1 MHIFLQLLILT
12 IVLLCLCS
20 FIIQLHYVSNH
31 RHFQLDNSVIRSEVE
46 YLQQHLFHPMVNN
59 NIETTAV
66 KSIDSSSS
74 SSSISSSGSGSGS
87 ISSSGS
93 SSSSSISSS
102 SGSGSGSIS
111 SSGSSSSS
119 DTALKN
125 SERHHGENSG
135 ASSSPTTT
143 SATTGTTIKP
153 DTAPSPV
160 ISVVPIVPPQTPQTP
175 QTIAITNISYDSP
188 LTVLP
193 PLYTFPNLPP
203 VVQEF
208 RAAKIDW
215 HNIVPPA
222 THNSIWERFGTPVE
236 GGSKLQ
242 R

>member
-74 SSSISSSGSGSGS
+74 SSI
-87 ISSSGS
+87 S
-93 SSSSSISSS
+93 SSSS
-102 SGSGSGSIS
+102 SGSGSIS